1 MNQEI
6 WQQRRDYMNNTSLN
20 ISGKL
25 LTGLV
30 ELYHEIEKHSHDL
43 AIPYLIVGATA
54 RDIVLVHGYGA
65 AIERGTRDVDFGIQV
80 RTWQQFEKLKAR
92 LIESGFAPDKEKVH
106 QLTTTDSEG
115 MLWEID
121 IIPFGLIAGEQQ
133 EIAWPPKYEFIMR
146 VLGFAEAYENALS
159 VIIAEDPKIT
169 VHVASPAGMLLLKLI
184 AWLERSEDIRPKD
197 AADIYYLTSHYAK
210 IPSVFNDIYDSG
222 YMEQHDFDEHKAGT
236 MKLAEDAAQI
246 ARPDTLR
253 YIKERLFAQGDKLD
267 KLALEIS
274 RLTHA
279 SYNEAENLLV
289 IINKVFQKG

>member
-65 AIERGTRDVDFGIQV
+65 AIERGTRDIDFGIQV

-115 MLWEID
+115 MPWEID

-169 VHVASPAGMLLLKLI
+169 VHVASPAGMLLLKFI

-210 IPSVFNDIYDSG
+210 IPSVFDDIYDNG

-236 MKLAEDAAQI
+236 MKLAEDAVKI

-253 YIKERLFAQGDKLD
+253 YIKERLFEQGDKLD
-267 KLALEIS
+267 KLTLEIN

-279 SYNEAENLLV
+279 SYNEAEDLLV
-289 IINKVFQKG
+289 IINSVFQKG

>member
-1 MNQEI
+1 M
-6 WQQRRDYMNNTSLN
+6 MNTSLN
-20 ISGKL
+20 ISGLL

-30 ELYHEIEKHSHDL
+30 ELYRDIEKHTSDL
-43 AIPYLIVGATA
+43 AIPYLIIGATA

-65 AIERGTRDVDFGIQV
+65 AIERGTRDIDFGIQV
-80 RTWQQFEKLKAR
+80 RTWQEFEKLKAK
-92 LIESGFAPDKEKVH
+92 LIESGFAPHKEKVH
-106 QLTTTDSEG
+106 QLSTIDSES
-115 MLWEID
+115 MPWEID

-159 VIIAEDPKIT
+159 VIIAENPVLK

-184 AWLERSEDIRPKD
+184 SWLERPEDIRPKD

-210 IPSVFNDIYDSG
+210 IPSVIDDIYDGG
-222 YMEQHDFDEHKAGT
+222 YMEQHNFHEHKAGT
-236 MKLAEDAAQI
+236 MKLAEDAAKI

-267 KLALEIS
+267 KLTLEIS

-279 SYNEAENLLV
+279 SYQEAENLLA
-289 IINKVFQKG
+289 IINNVFQKD